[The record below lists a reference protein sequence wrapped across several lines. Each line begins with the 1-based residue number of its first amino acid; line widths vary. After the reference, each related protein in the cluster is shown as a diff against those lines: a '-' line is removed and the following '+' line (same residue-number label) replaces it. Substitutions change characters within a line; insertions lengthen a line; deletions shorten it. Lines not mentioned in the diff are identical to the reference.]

1 MNDSI
6 DPSANTATYRL
17 DLSYAGE
24 PFYGWQRLAN
34 HPTVQGE
41 IEQALSDCLN
51 VHTAVEGSG
60 RTDRGTHALA
70 QVASVKLPAGLDTAD
85 LQQQLNQ
92 RLAPQIQIARMVQV
106 PDSFHA
112 RESCTG
118 KRYGYRIWNQPDMPP
133 ELKGKVWYIP
143 VGLDLAAMQAVLP
156 LFVGKIDFS
165 SFATVPNYNRA
176 SAMREVKAFTLTPR
190 AAELYFSI
198 EADGFLYKM
207 VRNIIRAVVKVGEG
221 RYTPERMAEIIA
233 AKTRQASPGTAPAS
247 GLYLEQ
253 VFYPE
258 ETR

>member
-1 MNDSI
+1 MNNPI

-34 HPTVQGE
+34 QPTVQGE
-41 IEQALSDCLN
+41 IEQALTDCLN
-51 VHTAVEGSG
+51 VHTAIDGSG
-60 RTDRGTHALA
+60 RTDRGTHALG

-92 RLAPQIQIARMVQV
+92 RLAPHIQITRVAVV
-106 PDSFHA
+106 ADSFHA

-118 KRYGYRIWNQPDMPP
+118 KRYGYHIWNHPDLP
-133 ELKGKVWYIP
+133 EEQKGKVWYIP
-143 VGLDLAAMQAVLP
+143 EPLDLDAMQAVLP
-156 LFVGKIDFS
+156 LFVGQIDFS
-165 SFATVPNYNRA
+165 SFATVPNYKRA
-176 SAMREVKAFTLTPR
+176 TAVREVKAFTLTSR
-190 AAELYFSI
+190 EHELYFSI

-207 VRNIIRAVVKVGEG
+207 VRNIIRAVVKAGEG

-233 AKTRQASPGTAPAS
+233 AKSRQAAPGTAPAS

-253 VFYPE
+253 VFYE
-258 ETR
+258 ETST